1 MRARLASIIA
11 RHGQPLTLVRRSTG
25 QALGL
30 HAFLQ
35 PLLREREALPV
46 HATPLGAVS
55 RQRWLY
61 IGPPEPAPEPGDELI
76 FLGERLAVQEALT
89 VFLRQEPL
97 YRRAILRRRK
107 EDPA

>member
-61 IGPPEPAPEPGDELI
+61 IGPPEPAPAPGD
-76 FLGERLAVQEALT
+76 RLALDGLRLAAQEVQA
-89 VFLRQEPL
+89 VRWRDQVL
-97 YRRAILRRRK
+97 YCRCVLRREK
-107 EDPA
+107 EAAD